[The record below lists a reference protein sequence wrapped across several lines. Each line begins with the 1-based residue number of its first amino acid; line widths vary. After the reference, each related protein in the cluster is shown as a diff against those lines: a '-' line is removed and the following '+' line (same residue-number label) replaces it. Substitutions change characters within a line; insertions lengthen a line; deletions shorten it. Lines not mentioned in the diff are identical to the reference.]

1 MKKQI
6 DLSVVIPCYNSAK
19 LLEQNIRAIRRILN
33 NTRYNYEII
42 FVDDGSIDGTVK
54 LVKKLMKKNENMTL
68 FCHEKNMGRG
78 RTVADGIRRAKGK
91 IVGFTDIDLSTS
103 ARYIPALALEIEEGA
118 DIATS
123 WRIYQ
128 IELRYLPKI
137 FHRLILHS
145 GYRFLVKI
153 LLGTDLKDTE
163 TGCKFFNRER
173 ILPILDQVN
182 DEHWFWDTEI
192 MVRPFFKG
200 YRIIEIPTIY
210 IRRPEYGTTVRV
222 FKDTLCYLV
231 NLWKLYWEL
240 RKTHRTKSCNHH

>member
-6 DLSVVIPCYNSAK
+6 DLSVVIACYNAK
-19 LLEQNIRAIRRILN
+19 KFLEQNVQEIRKILN
-33 NTRYNYEII
+33 STRYNWEII
-42 FVDDGSIDGTVK
+42 FVDDSSTDGTVK

-91 IVGFTDIDLSTS
+91 IVGFIDIDLSTS

-118 DIATS
+118 DIATA
-123 WRIYQ
+123 WRIYKV
-128 IELRYLPKI
+128 ELGYLPKI
-137 FHRLILHS
+137 FHRLILHK
-145 GYRFLVKI
+145 GYQFLVKI
-153 LLGTDLKDTE
+153 LLRTDLKDTE

-173 ILPILDQVN
+173 ILPILNEVRDK
-182 DEHWFWDTEI
+182 HWFWDTEI
-192 MVRPFFKG
+192 MVRPFFKE
-200 YRIIEIPTIY
+200 YKIIEIPTLY

-231 NLWKLYWEL
+231 NLWKFYWEL
-240 RKTHRTKSCNHH
+240 RKKRDIL